1 MKFEKAKQEAEEAT
15 QAKSKFLANIS
26 HEIRTPLNGI
36 ICTTKLL
43 LAEQLSPLQKEYVFT
58 MQACGNQLLS
68 SINYILDIL
77 KIEANK
83 MMVNHHSFNLP
94 EAIRKFIIIIS
105 PRIRAFRKQVDL
117 ILKLDTTLPTTKYT
131 IP

>member
-43 LAEQLSPLQKEYVFT
+43 LAEQLSPLQKEYVFN
-58 MQACGNQLLS
+58 MQACFHQLLN
-68 SINYILDIL
+68 SISDIL
-77 KIEANK
+77 HISKIEANK

-94 EAIRKFIIIIS
+94 EAIR
-105 PRIRAFRKQVDL
+105 
-117 ILKLDTTLPTTKYT
+117 
-131 IP
+131 